1 MQAIFLDKDG
11 TLIEDIPYNV
21 DPEKIHLSEG
31 AVEGLQ
37 LLYRAGYPLIVVSN
51 QAGIAHGYF
60 SEKDLEQVVH
70 RLEDLLAEIGV
81 LLAGFY
87 YCPHHPEGKIAIY
100 RMDCDC
106 RKPSPGLLFQAA
118 LEQGID
124 LKESW
129 MIGDILNDIEA
140 GQRAGCHTIL
150 IDNGNETEWVL
161 NSIRM
166 PQYCVLNLTEAAHII
181 LAQSI
186 LKTATS

>member
-21 DPEKIHLSEG
+21 DPDKIHLSEG

-106 RKPSPGLLFQAA
+106 RKPAPGLLFQAA

-150 IDNGNETEWVL
+150 INNGNETEWVL

>member
-106 RKPSPGLLFQAA
+106 RKPAPGLLFQAA

-150 IDNGNETEWVL
+150 INNGNETEWVL

>member
-106 RKPSPGLLFQAA
+106 LKPAPGLLFQAA

-150 IDNGNETEWVL
+150 INNGNETEWVL